1 MHHLYPTSI
10 NIETYVGCNAK
21 CVMCPASSTTRKK
34 GSISPALFEKLSDKI
49 AELPFFRSDDEPLYG
64 GPYVSLEG
72 IGEPLLN
79 KNIANCVSM
88 LKQRRIRCVKLA
100 SNGSTLT
107 EKRGAELI
115 DAGLDFI
122 ELAVETTNKEIFESI
137 RVGLDGDAV
146 VGNIVDFL
154 SAREARR
161 SDLIVVLAII
171 VHSDV
176 IDQLANDVAFW
187 SRHLRPSDRIR
198 LAPRH
203 NFARDQFAGTRS
215 EVANSTAACE
225 IFDSTIDI
233 CADGTVRLCCVDSE
247 AEYAM
252 GNANDE
258 ALLDIFN
265 NEKFQHIRAMHQ
277 AGRRSEMPLCGWCNL
292 PECGSQLRQPQG
304 A

>member
-1 MHHLYPTSI
+1 MRRLSPTSV
-10 NIETYVGCNAK
+10 NIETYAGCNAK

-34 GSISPALFEKLSDKI
+34 GAISPALFEKLTDEI
-49 AELPFFRSDDEPLYG
+49 AELPDYCSDGEPIYG
-64 GPYVSLEG
+64 GLYVSLEG

-137 RVGLDGDAV
+137 RVGLDCDTV
-146 VGNIVDFL
+146 VGNILNFISL
-154 SAREARR
+154 REARGAGPA
-161 SDLIVVLAII
+161 IVLTII
-171 VHSDV
+171 VHSDLV
-176 IDQLANDVAFW
+176 DQLQDDVSFW
-187 SRHLRPSDRIR
+187 SDHLKPNDIIR

-203 NFARDQFAGTRS
+203 NFARNHFAGTIS
-215 EVANSTAACE
+215 EVGGSANACGV
-225 IFDSTIDI
+225 FDSTIDI
-233 CADGTVRLCCVDSE
+233 CFDGTVRLCCVDSE
-247 AEYAM
+247 AEYVM
-252 GNANDE
+252 GNADDE
-258 ALLDIFN
+258 PLLDIFN
-265 NEKFQHIRAMHQ
+265 NEKYQHIRAMHE
-277 AGRRSEMPLCGWCNL
+277 AGRRSEMSLCAWCNL
-292 PECGSQLRQPQG
+292 PECGSQIFRPQG